1 MPRKG
6 YAFVRGTA
14 GGTVGAGYFG
24 SGDDGDV
31 TISTATALP
40 VPLDEGQII
49 KQYESLIINEGGSLY
64 PANRCNGMI
73 ILVRGD
79 CTISGHLHADQCA
92 PFANDAEETAANDL
106 HIRFCG
112 ENIGGQGGHG
122 GSTTEAAGGAGT
134 AGLWC
139 GGGWPGGGGGGV
151 GGQKYNLHWD
161 YGGSAGGPGTR
172 PVHGMSWPVAGST
185 SSGTAGTYGAGGTGA
200 YVRGGVGGA
209 SPGGAGGA
217 GYIYDVDNYG
227 AEING
232 GNGNGYPGGA
242 LWLFVGGSL
251 TITPTGIISA
261 DGGNGGNAGT
271 RNSKYY
277 GGGGGGAGGGIVCV
291 VYGGIYTNTG
301 TIQAKGGLGGAGGS
315 NGQAGTIGTVFVHSI
330 SDLLG

>member
-1 MPRKG
+1 M
-6 YAFVRGTA
+6 
-14 GGTVGAGYFG
+14 
-24 SGDDGDV
+24 
-31 TISTATALP
+31 
-40 VPLDEGQII
+40 
-49 KQYESLIINEGGSLY
+49 
-64 PANRCNGMI
+64 
-73 ILVRGD
+73 
-79 CTISGHLHADQCA
+79 
-92 PFANDAEETAANDL
+92 
-106 HIRFCG
+106 
-112 ENIGGQGGHG
+112 
-122 GSTTEAAGGAGT
+122 
-134 AGLWC
+134 
-139 GGGWPGGGGGGV
+139 
-151 GGQKYNLHWD
+151 
-161 YGGSAGGPGTR
+161 
-172 PVHGMSWPVAGST
+172 
-185 SSGTAGTYGAGGTGA
+185 
-200 YVRGGVGGA
+200 RGGVGGA

-271 RNSKYY
+271 RNSNYY

-301 TIQAKGGLGGAGGS
+301 TIQAKGGLGGTGGS